1 MTLQD
6 FESRASEVISQ
17 PLPER
22 VEIDE
27 LDNTITADEW
37 RAEQLALLSREI
49 RRCAWQGDAAQ
60 QQACQLA
67 ARCDKAAAHFGGSG
81 LPLPRFDTCYSGGI
95 LHRAIQ

>member
-49 RRCAWQGDAAQ
+49 RRCAWQGGAAQ
-60 QQACQLA
+60 QARELA
-67 ARCDKAAAHFGGSG
+67 ARCDTAAAQFGGSG
-81 LPLPRFDTCYSGGI
+81 LPLPRFEAGCSGGT